1 MSYEIA
7 CSRAKVFRG
16 AVIYEGAQLSG
27 CDGGKDPIALWQTVG
42 LEDTTCP
49 MSLATPIRDRFV
61 TNNACT
67 SQSPPQP
74 PQPPPYLNPGGHICT
89 NYAGCSAGHPLRW
102 CVHQSGHT
110 PAPLDGSGGLYGPG
124 GSSWTPQDVWTWM
137 TSF

>member
-74 PQPPPYLNPGGHICT
+74 PPYLNPGGHICT